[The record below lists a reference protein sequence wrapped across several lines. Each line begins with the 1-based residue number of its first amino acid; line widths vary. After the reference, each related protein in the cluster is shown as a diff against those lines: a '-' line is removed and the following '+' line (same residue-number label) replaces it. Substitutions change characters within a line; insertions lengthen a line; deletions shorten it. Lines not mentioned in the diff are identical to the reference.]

1 MAPGGVGRST
11 GGDASRPE
19 TISPIVVFKN
29 IGRTAAELT
38 SGSVNVEVVSRLP
51 EIPVYEIIFPFVP
64 GTLLIEDARYQI
76 PFGEYTVHLENEEL
90 ASITTEA
97 AFLWFYGYLSY
108 QDFLGNPHQ
117 FRFCARWEAVNATG
131 QPPRGF
137 ILDSNTPKVYLQ
149 RS

>member
-1 MAPGGVGRST
+1 M
-11 GGDASRPE
+11 
-19 TISPIVVFKN
+19 
-29 IGRTAAELT
+29 
-38 SGSVNVEVVSRLP
+38 NVEVVSRLP